1 LGKGRLG
8 GQSLIDRNL
17 GRSPASRH
25 PRAERH
31 PPDVMLLSPHL
42 RQACGE
48 QALLRPAA
56 RGRKGFTLLEIMIAL
71 AILALLVGLAV
82 TNLDTIFGNA
92 QGTTAKLFVSESI
105 KLPLSSY
112 RIAMGDYPST
122 AEGLQVLITAPASRA
137 EQWRGPYFSESK
149 IPVDPWGEPYVY
161 HYPGV
166 HNPKGYDIYSKGPDK
181 IDGTAD
187 DIGNW

>member
-1 LGKGRLG
+1 MHGHANLLPVMMLSNPARNTPRSLGFT
-8 GQSLIDRNL
+8 
-17 GRSPASRH
+17 
-25 PRAERH
+25 
-31 PPDVMLLSPHL
+31 LLA
-42 RQACGE
+42 RR
-48 QALLRPAA
+48 RPAA
-56 RGRKGFTLLEIMIAL
+56 RDERVVRKGFTLLEIMIAL

-122 AEGLQVLITAPASRA
+122 AEGLQALITAPSGKADS
-137 EQWRGPYFSESK
+137 WHGPYFSDPK

-161 HYPGV
+161 KYPGV

-181 IDGTAD
+181 QDGTAD

>member
-1 LGKGRLG
+1 MLP
-8 GQSLIDRNL
+8 SS
-17 GRSPASRH
+17 RSA
-25 PRAERH
+25 
-31 PPDVMLLSPHL
+31 LSAHSIL
-42 RQACGE
+42 ARR
-48 QALLRPAA
+48 RPA
-56 RGRKGFTLLEIMIAL
+56 GRDSGEAKSAFTLLEIMIAL

-112 RIAMGDYPST
+112 RIALGDYPST
-122 AEGLQVLITAPASRA
+122 SEGLQVLITAPASRA

-161 HYPGV
+161 HCPGV

-181 IDGTAD
+181 IDGTPD

>member
-1 LGKGRLG
+1 MGCNANLLPVMMLSKPIRNSTPHASKSA
-8 GQSLIDRNL
+8 SL
-17 GRSPASRH
+17 
-25 PRAERH
+25 
-31 PPDVMLLSPHL
+31 L
-42 RQACGE
+42 RQGFAGHGRPHTARRGYGE
-48 QALLRPAA
+48 A
-56 RGRKGFTLLEIMIAL
+56 RSAFTLLEIMIAL

-92 QGTTAKLFVSESI
+92 QGTTAKLFVNESI

-112 RIAMGDYPST
+112 RIAMGDFPST
-122 AEGLQVLITAPASRA
+122 AEGLQALITAPANKA
-137 EQWRGPYFSESK
+137 ESWHGPYFSDPK
-149 IPVDPWGEPYVY
+149 IPLDPWGEPYVY
-161 HYPGV
+161 KYPGV

>member
-1 LGKGRLG
+1 MMLSPPFSKSG
-8 GQSLIDRNL
+8 SPSN
-17 GRSPASRH
+17 PAS
-25 PRAERH
+25 
-31 PPDVMLLSPHL
+31 LL
-42 RQACGE
+42 RQGFGGHGRPQTAGRNYGE
-48 QALLRPAA
+48 TKSA
-56 RGRKGFTLLEIMIAL
+56 FTLLEIMIAL

-122 AEGLQVLITAPASRA
+122 ADGLQALINAPSGRA
-137 EQWRGPYFSESK
+137 EQWHGPYFSDSK
-149 IPVDPWGEPYVY
+149 IPLDPWGEPYVY
-161 HYPGV
+161 RYPGV
-166 HNPKGYDIYSKGPDK
+166 HNPKGYDIYSRGPDK
-181 IDGTAD
+181 VDGNAD

>member
-1 LGKGRLG
+1 MRCDANLLPVMMLSKRSATPVRRPNFTLLARRR
-8 GQSLIDRNL
+8 SALRNY
-17 GRSPASRH
+17 
-25 PRAERH
+25 
-31 PPDVMLLSPHL
+31 
-42 RQACGE
+42 GE
-48 QALLRPAA
+48 A
-56 RGRKGFTLLEIMIAL
+56 RRGFTLLEIMIAL

-122 AEGLQVLITAPASRA
+122 AEGLQALIAAPASKT
-137 EQWRGPYFSESK
+137 ESWHGPYFSDPK

-161 HYPGV
+161 RYPGV
-166 HNPKGYDIYSKGPDK
+166 KNPKSYDIYSKGPDK
-181 IDGTAD
+181 VDGTAD

>member
-1 LGKGRLG
+1 
-8 GQSLIDRNL
+8 
-17 GRSPASRH
+17 
-25 PRAERH
+25 
-31 PPDVMLLSPHL
+31 MTLSP
-42 RQACGE
+42 RFSTF
-48 QALLRPAA
+48 RSV
-56 RGRKGFTLLEIMIAL
+56 RRGFTLLEIMIAL

-122 AEGLQVLITAPASRA
+122 AEGLQALIAAPASKTD
-137 EQWRGPYFSESK
+137 QWKGPYFSEQK

-161 HYPGV
+161 RYPGV
-166 HNPKGYDIYSKGPDK
+166 KNPRGYDIYSKGPDK
-181 IDGTAD
+181 MDGTAD

>member
-1 LGKGRLG
+1 MRC
-8 GQSLIDRNL
+8 DANL
-17 GRSPASRH
+17 SPAMMFSNPVRNT
-25 PRAERH
+25 PRTQTVGAK
-31 PPDVMLLSPHL
+31 LLA
-42 RQACGE
+42 R
-48 QALLRPAA
+48 LRPARRDSGMA
-56 RGRKGFTLLEIMIAL
+56 SRAFTLLEIMIAL

-122 AEGLQVLITAPASRA
+122 AEGLQALITAPASKA
-137 EQWRGPYFSESK
+137 DSWHGPYFSDPK
-149 IPVDPWGEPYVY
+149 IPVDPWGETYVY
-161 HYPGV
+161 KYPGV

-181 IDGTAD
+181 QDGTAD